1 MAYPGLSKILTC
13 SASAQVQQKR
23 LSMRKILKFLARNGI
38 PFEQVAGPRGDGTR
52 RPADVATCRRRRRMI
67 LLTPVVVSLLAGC
80 APPREGVLF
89 PLRAATSDAT
99 RVDMLVATTR
109 KPTEDPGRLYS
120 GDRGDEI
127 SINRLVVSIPPD
139 RNRKIGE
146 VQWPSQIPPN
156 PEKEFALLEMSKIAS
171 ERQALQWF
179 GKNRNAKR
187 QAIIFVHGFN
197 TTFAEA
203 VFFFA
208 QVVHDSGT
216 DAAPILFTWPSRGN
230 VFDYPYDKE
239 SSLYSR
245 RALEDLI
252 LQAAR
257 SPDVSDIT
265 ILAHSMGAWLTA
277 EALRGVAM
285 REKTIPD
292 KIRNV
297 ILASPDIDVDVFR
310 RQLIEMGA
318 TRPHFTIF
326 TSMQDK
332 ALGISRLIAGDVER
346 VGGVD
351 LRPYAPD
358 LERIGATV
366 IDTSASDSHDPLR
379 HTTFADS
386 PEMVRLLGRRIAG
399 QSLQAGQVTWT
410 DRVGL
415 GAIGTIDLARSATQA
430 AVTARISTAIR
441 AGQAELRQG
450 QSSAGSKIVN
460 GQVSY

>member
-1 MAYPGLSKILTC
+1 MHKILD
-13 SASAQVQQKR
+13 APP
-23 LSMRKILKFLARNGI
+23 RNDI
-38 PFEQVAGPRGDGTR
+38 QFERFEALRGDKTR
-52 RPADVATCRRRRRMI
+52 RPADVATYRGRLRMV
-67 LLTPVVVSLLAGC
+67 LLTPVILSLLAGC
-80 APPREGVLF
+80 ATPRDGVLF
-89 PLRAATSDAT
+89 PLRAATSDAA

-109 KPTEDPGRLYS
+109 KPTEDPGQLYS

-127 SINRLVVSIPPD
+127 SIDRLVVSIPPD
-139 RNRKIGE
+139 RNRRIGE

-156 PEKEFALLEMSKIAS
+156 PEKEFALLEKGKIAS
-171 ERQALQWF
+171 EQQALQWF
-179 GKNRNAKR
+179 RQNRNAKR

-197 TTFAEA
+197 TTYAEA

-208 QVVHDSGT
+208 QVVHDTGT

-252 LQAAR
+252 LQVAR
-257 SPDVSDIT
+257 SPDVSDVT

-285 REKTIPD
+285 RDKAIPD
-292 KIRNV
+292 KIKNV

-310 RQLIEMGA
+310 RQVIEMGA
-318 TRPHFTIF
+318 RRPHFTIF

-351 LRPYAPD
+351 LRPYAAD
-358 LERIGATV
+358 LERIGTTV
-366 IDTSASDSHDPLR
+366 IDTSAADSQDPLR
-379 HTTFADS
+379 HSTFADS

-415 GAIGTIDLARSATQA
+415 GAIGTMDLARSATQA
-430 AVTARISTAIR
+430 AVTARIATAIR
-441 AGQAELRQG
+441 GAQAELRQG
-450 QSSAGSKIVN
+450 QNSTVPKIVN